1 MKRLILL
8 PHAFRRIGVAVFAI
22 GAIVGALMTPDGYDG
37 WPSFLLPADKES
49 PLFAALVSNSM
60 THLLNNIAII
70 GLCVGSIF
78 IACSRERIEDE
89 MTGAVRLNALLT
101 ALYVNIAAAV
111 IASLVL
117 YDFDYLYVMVVN
129 LVFDNHP
136 FTYAGKMANI
146 RMRAVSRSWR
156 RSHIDGLRHS
166 RDAD

>member
-49 PLFAALVSNSM
+49 PLFASLVSNSM

-78 IACSRERIEDE
+78 IACSRERVEDE

-101 ALYVNIAAAV
+101 ALYINTAITVAAA
-111 IASLVL
+111 LVL
-117 YDFDYLYVMVVN
+117 YDFTFIYFMIWNMITTPLLFM
-129 LVFDNHP
+129 LIFRW
-136 FTYAGKMANI
+136 
-146 RMRAVSRSWR
+146 RMWR
-156 RSHIDGLRHS
+156 INRTTDHEE
-166 RDAD
+166 

>member
-22 GAIVGALMTPDGYDG
+22 GAIVGALMTPD
-37 WPSFLLPADKES
+37 
-49 PLFAALVSNSM
+49 ALASNSM

-101 ALYVNIAAAV
+101 ALYINTAITVAAA
-111 IASLVL
+111 LVL
-117 YDFDYLYVMVVN
+117 YDFTFIYFMIWNMITTPLLFMLIFRWRMWRIN
-129 LVFDNHP
+129 RTTDNEE
-136 FTYAGKMANI
+136 
-146 RMRAVSRSWR
+146 
-156 RSHIDGLRHS
+156 
-166 RDAD
+166 